1 MGRRFREPIREVRAV
16 NVSDVHVLA
25 QDMVHHAERK
35 RLLLFADNRQ
45 DAAFQAGWM
54 KDHAR
59 RFRLRSLMADAMK
72 DGACHDR
79 RHDAEDQR
87 GTGAERRA
95 CPGP

>member
-59 RFRLRSLMADAMK
+59 RFRLRTLMAEAMK
-72 DGACHDR
+72 GNPCTIGDITLKLAVN
-79 RHDAEDQR
+79 
-87 GTGAERRA
+87 
-95 CPGP
+95 